1 MKNHLYKL
9 GREVNTY
16 LKENWLLPVEVEE
29 IRELLFNK
37 FEKKYIK
44 FHLKTV
50 MTTNTNIRV
59 ITKEELE
66 EYLPILDEVLTMADE
81 KFCD

>member
-9 GREVNTY
+9 GQEVNTY

-66 EYLPILDEVLTMADE
+66 
-81 KFCD
+81 KFIQVTEEALLK